1 MSVDG
6 RRFEIGT
13 HRIGD
18 EGRLFVIAEIGLNHD
33 GSVERALAL
42 VDAAAAAGASAIKL
56 QTVDAAGLVSTNAPA
71 PAHVNAGSMV
81 EFFAQ
86 FELDEAAHRAVVDRA
101 RAHGLAV
108 LATPLSEAAVGL
120 LERVGIDAYKI
131 ASGDITWPGLIAR
144 AAATGRPLIM
154 STGMSDLHE
163 ISRAVGWARDAG
175 ATGIALLHAVSAYP
189 TPSDSE
195 NLRAIATLARAFD
208 LPVGFSDHSPDGAS
222 LPLAIALGASVYER
236 HLMMHAEDS
245 VVDAAVSSTPRQLAA
260 LIQGAARTYEALG
273 TGRKTC
279 VRAERANRIPSRRA
293 LYATRQL
300 SAGHRVRANDIIALR
315 PGVGLSPDREL
326 DLIGRVLLRDIP
338 AGAPFLEGDIVQ
350 RPDEAARVA

>member
-6 RRFEIGT
+6 RRFDIGT

-144 AAATGRPLIM
+144 AAATGRPLII

-175 ATGIALLHAVSAYP
+175 ATVFLSSHILSEVDRMCSRIGIVRAGRLVAVRTLA
-189 TPSDSE
+189 E
-195 NLRAIATLARAFD
+195 LRASAPRRVTVVFSTPVGNSQPLPQGAVRVSCEPQRWIVDITGPLGPLLATLAV
-208 LPVGFSDHSPDGAS
+208 LPVH
-222 LPLAIALGASVYER
+222 
-236 HLMMHAEDS
+236 
-245 VVDAAVSSTPRQLAA
+245 
-260 LIQGAARTYEALG
+260 
-273 TGRKTC
+273 
-279 VRAERANRIPSRRA
+279 
-293 LYATRQL
+293 
-300 SAGHRVRANDIIALR
+300 DI
-315 PGVGLSPDREL
+315 GV
-326 DLIGRVLLRDIP
+326 
-338 AGAPFLEGDIVQ
+338 APFTVEDTVLRLYEEGTC
-350 RPDEAARVA
+350 